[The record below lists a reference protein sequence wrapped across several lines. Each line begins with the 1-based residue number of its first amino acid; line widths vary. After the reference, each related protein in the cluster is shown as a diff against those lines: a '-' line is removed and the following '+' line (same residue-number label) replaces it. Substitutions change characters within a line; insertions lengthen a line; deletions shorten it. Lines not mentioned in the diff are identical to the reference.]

1 MEYDGFNF
9 NREEARGLEIEVEL
23 PLMTSGKSFNLR
35 ASEEQI
41 LLKCGR
47 FYELY
52 LTLPI
57 KFERSKLQAFFDVD
71 RRVLTL
77 TVLFKQKKQQNQEE
91 QEEPD
96 TLKLEQVT
104 DKNIIIRNEEKIKKM
119 EISISADLLT
129 EIF

>member
-77 TVLFKQKKQQNQEE
+77 TVLFK
-91 QEEPD
+91 
-96 TLKLEQVT
+96 
-104 DKNIIIRNEEKIKKM
+104 
-119 EISISADLLT
+119 
-129 EIF
+129 